1 MKVEEKIRLFREA
14 KHITQEE
21 IADRIGMS
29 TSGYSKLERGEV
41 RLNLNRLEQIAEILE
56 MNVTD
61 LLREDSGVVYQINEG
76 DNNNGISFYANTNES
91 LKHEVEKLK
100 TIVEYQ
106 QMLLE
111 QKDKEIV
118 MQKELIELYKNKTQS

>member
-61 LLREDSGVVYQINEG
+61 LLREDSGAVYQINEG